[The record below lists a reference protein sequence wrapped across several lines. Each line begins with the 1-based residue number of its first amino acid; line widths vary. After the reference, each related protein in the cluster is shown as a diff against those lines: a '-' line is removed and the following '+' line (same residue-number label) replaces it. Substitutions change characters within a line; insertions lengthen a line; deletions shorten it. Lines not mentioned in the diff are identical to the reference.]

1 MAQTKTQFGYRSAPR
16 SGSGGREAAEH
27 AVVVVGAGPVGLS
40 LAIDLAQRGQSV
52 VLLDDA
58 DRIGEGSRAICF
70 SKRSLE
76 FWDRLGIGQR
86 MVDKGVVWS
95 VGKIFHGDSQLYQF
109 NLLPEEGHK
118 RPAFINLQ
126 QFYAEAYLV
135 DRVEE
140 LPAID
145 LRWRNKVIGLEQRN
159 DHVRADDRD
168 AGWPLSAARRLS
180 SSPAT
185 APVRRCG
192 RWSGAEFAGQV
203 FEDQFLIA
211 DVKMT
216 AEFPTERWFWF
227 DPPFHA
233 GRSALLHKQP
243 DDIWRID
250 LQLSRYADP
259 AFEKQP
265 ENVRPRI
272 ARMLGHDKFDFEWI
286 SLYKF
291 QCRRMDRFIHG
302 RVIFAGDAAHQV
314 SPFGARGA
322 NSGLEDAENIAWKLD
337 RVLRGT
343 SPEALLESYHTERSA
358 AADEN
363 IRESTRSTDFM
374 APASHQEARLR
385 KAVLS
390 LAKETEFGKR
400 MVNGGRLSV
409 PSIYDTPLSTA
420 DGDAWRGGPRP
431 GASMPDAPIAAP
443 IWPADVPD
451 RSFHRRGNAVHAAG
465 VRQWRGDRCARGRW
479 PIRIGGEGGFADRQG
494 TGWRALRRRTRH
506 RLSAAARRLCRRA
519 LPAPD
524 AGRRSTPRWRAPPA
538 ELRFCHDAVH
548 QLEFCQAGRCLPR
561 HRRGASRVER
571 DAKRRPRC
579 RAGAGARQ
587 SYRRHR
593 GAAMKPSRSPS
604 GGCSMPASSSNS
616 SNNRIHGL
624 ERRKGL
630 N

>member
-1 MAQTKTQFGYRSAPR
+1 MAQAETQARNQTKTQFGYRRHADQDR
-16 SGSGGREAAEH
+16 TGADIAEH
-27 AVVVVGAGPVGLS
+27 RVIVVGAGPVGLS
-40 LAIDLAQRGQSV
+40 LAIDLAQRGQDV
-52 VLLDDA
+52 LLLDDA

-76 FWDRLGIGQR
+76 FWDRLGVGDR

-95 VGKIFHGDSQLYQF
+95 VGRIFHGDRQLYQF
-109 NLLPEEGHK
+109 NLLPEQGHK

-135 DRVEE
+135 DRVEQ
-140 LPAID
+140 LPSIS
-145 LRWRNKVIGLEQRN
+145 LRWRNKVVALEQRN
-159 DHVRADDRD
+159 DGVALTIDTPDGPYQVRAAYVIACD
-168 AGWPLSAARRLS
+168 GARS
-180 SSPAT
+180 SLRGM
-185 APVRRCG
+185 V
-192 RWSGAEFAGQV
+192 GAEFSGQV

-250 LQLSRYADP
+250 LQLNRYADP
-259 AFEKQP
+259 AVEKQP
-265 ENVRPRI
+265 EHVRPRI
-272 ARMLGHDKFDFEWI
+272 ARMLGHDKFEFEWI

-322 NSGLEDAENIAWKLD
+322 NSGLEDAENLAWKLD
-337 RVLRGT
+337 RVLRGQ
-343 SPEALLESYHTERSA
+343 SPEILLESYHVERSA

-374 APASHQEARLR
+374 APNSHQEARLR

-409 PSIYDTPLSTA
+409 PSIYESPLSTP
-420 DGDAWRGGPRP
+420 DDQGWCGGPRP
-431 GASMPDAPIAAP
+431 GTSMPDAPIAAQSGQAMFLTDAF
-443 IWPADVPD
+443 I
-451 RSFHRRGNAVHAAG
+451 RQGTRFTLLEFGNGASVAAPEG
-465 VRQWRGDRCARGRW
+465 LGA
-479 PIRIGGEGGFADRQG
+479 IRIGGQDGFVDRDGLATARYDAEPG
-494 TGWRALRRRTRH
+494 TAYLLRPDGYV
-506 RLSAAARRLCRRA
+506 AAR
-519 LPAPD
+519 
-524 AGRRSTPRWRAPPA
+524 
-538 ELRFCHDAVH
+538 F
-548 QLEFCQAGRCLPR
+548 R
-561 HRRGASRVER
+561 HPTR
-571 DAKRRPRC
+571 DALEAALA
-579 RAGAGARQ
+579 RAV
-587 SYRRHR
+587 
-593 GAAMKPSRSPS
+593 
-604 GGCSMPASSSNS
+604 
-616 SNNRIHGL
+616 
-624 ERRKGL
+624 GL
-630 N
+630 NGRPS

>member
-1 MAQTKTQFGYRSAPR
+1 MAQADTQAKEPAKTQFGYRRHADQDR
-16 SGSGGREAAEH
+16 SGADVAEH

-40 LAIDLAQRGQSV
+40 LSIDLAQRGQSV

-76 FWDRLGIGQR
+76 YWDRLGTGQR

-95 VGKIFHGDSQLYQF
+95 VGKIFHGNSQLYQF
-109 NLLPEEGHK
+109 NLLPEPGHK

-135 DRVEE
+135 DRVEQ

-145 LRWRNKVIGLEQRN
+145 LRWRNKVVALEQRN
-159 DHVRADDRD
+159 DSVALTIATPDGPYRMH
-168 AGWPLSAARRLS
+168 ARYVVACDGARS
-180 SSPAT
+180 SLRQM
-185 APVRRCG
+185 V
-192 RWSGAEFAGQV
+192 GAEFAGQV

-211 DVKMT
+211 DVKMS
-216 AEFPTERWFWF
+216 AAFPTERWFWF

-250 LQLSRYADP
+250 LQLNPDADP
-259 AFEKQP
+259 VVEKRP

-291 QCRRMDRFIHG
+291 QCRRMDKFVHG

-322 NSGLEDAENIAWKLD
+322 NSGLEDAENLAWKLD
-337 RVLRGT
+337 RVLRKT
-343 SPEALLESYHTERSA
+343 SPESLLESYHVERTA

-363 IRESTRSTDFM
+363 IRESTGSTDFM
-374 APASHQEARLR
+374 APATRQEARLR
-385 KAVLS
+385 RAVLS

-409 PSIYDTPLSTA
+409 PSIYASPLSTA
-420 DGDAWRGGPRP
+420 DSEAWRGGPRP
-431 GASMPDAPIAAP
+431 GTSMPDAPITASSGAP
-443 IWPADVPD
+443 MFLTDAFVDRGTGFALVSFGNGSAVDVPE
-451 RSFHRRGNAVHAAG
+451 G
-465 VRQWRGDRCARGRW
+465 VGVIG
-479 PIRIGGEGGFADRQG
+479 IGGEGGFVDSEG
-494 TGWRALRRRTRH
+494 L
-506 RLSAAARRLCRRA
+506 
-519 LPAPD
+519 
-524 AGRRSTPRWRAPPA
+524 
-538 ELRFCHDAVH
+538 
-548 QLEFCQAGRCLPR
+548 
-561 HRRGASRVER
+561 
-571 DAKRRPRC
+571 
-579 RAGAGARQ
+579 AGARYDAEP
-587 SYRRHR
+587 STAYLLRPDGYVAARFRHPTR
-593 GAAMKPSRSPS
+593 AALDAALSRAT
-604 GGCSMPASSSNS
+604 GH
-616 SNNRIHGL
+616 I
-624 ERRKGL
+624 
-630 N
+630 

>member
-1 MAQTKTQFGYRSAPR
+1 MAQAENQAKTQFGYRRHPDQDKA
-16 SGSGGREAAEH
+16 GADVAEYP
-27 AVVVVGAGPVGLS
+27 VVVVGAGPVGLS

-95 VGKIFHGDSQLYQF
+95 VGKIFHGHSQLYQF
-109 NLLPEEGHK
+109 NLLPEQGHK

-135 DRVEE
+135 DRVGE
-140 LPAID
+140 LSSID
-145 LRWRNKVIGLEQRN
+145 LRWRNKVTGLEQRN
-159 DHVRADDRD
+159 DYVALTVLTPDGPYQVHAQFVVACD
-168 AGWPLSAARRLS
+168 GARS
-180 SSPAT
+180 SLRQM
-185 APVRRCG
+185 V
-192 RWSGAEFAGQV
+192 GAEFAGQV

-211 DVKMT
+211 DVRMT

-250 LQLSRYADP
+250 LQLNRYADP
-259 AFEKQP
+259 AAEKLP

-272 ARMLGHDKFDFEWI
+272 ARMLGHDKFEFEWI

-322 NSGLEDAENIAWKLD
+322 NSGLEDAENLSWKLD
-337 RVLRGT
+337 RVLRRQ
-343 SPEALLESYHTERSA
+343 SPEGLLESYHIERSA

-374 APASHQEARLR
+374 APNSDQEARLR

-390 LAKETEFGKR
+390 LARETEFGKR
-400 MVNGGRLSV
+400 MVNAGRLSV
-409 PSIYDTPLSTA
+409 PSIYDSPLSTV
-420 DGDAWRGGPRP
+420 DDDSWRGGPPP
-431 GASMPDAPIAAP
+431 GASMPDAPISARSGDSMYLTEAFIRKGTRFTLLEFGNGAATET
-443 IWPADVPD
+443 PD
-451 RSFHRRGNAVHAAG
+451 GLEM
-465 VRQWRGDRCARGRW
+465 
-479 PIRIGGEGGFADRQG
+479 IRIGGGDGFVDTEG
-494 TGWRALRRRTRH
+494 L
-506 RLSAAARRLCRRA
+506 
-519 LPAPD
+519 
-524 AGRRSTPRWRAPPA
+524 
-538 ELRFCHDAVH
+538 
-548 QLEFCQAGRCLPR
+548 
-561 HRRGASRVER
+561 
-571 DAKRRPRC
+571 
-579 RAGAGARQ
+579 AGAR
-587 SYRRHR
+587 YDAAPGTGYLLRPDGYVAARFRHPTR
-593 GAAMKPSRSPS
+593 TDVGAALSR
-604 GGCSMPASSSNS
+604 AS
-616 SNNRIHGL
+616 
-624 ERRKGL
+624 GL

>member
-1 MAQTKTQFGYRSAPR
+1 MAPANTHQANSYQAKTQFGYRRHPDQDRPGQSP
-16 SGSGGREAAEH
+16 AEH
-27 AVVVVGAGPVGLS
+27 PVVVVGAGPVGLS
-40 LAIDLAQRGQSV
+40 LAIDLAQRGQRV

-76 FWDRLGIGQR
+76 YWDRLGVADR

-95 VGKIFHGDSQLYQF
+95 VGRIFHGESQLYQF
-109 NLLPEEGHK
+109 NLLPEDGHK

-126 QFYAEAYLV
+126 QYYAEAYLV
-135 DRVEE
+135 DRVSD

-145 LRWRNKVIGLEQRN
+145 LRWRNNVTAVEQRN
-159 DHVRADDRD
+159 D
-168 AGWPLSAARRLS
+168 SAVLTIETPDGAYRLHAQYIVACDGARS
-180 SSPAT
+180 SLRQM
-185 APVRRCG
+185 V
-192 RWSGAEFAGQV
+192 GAEFAGQV

-227 DPPFHA
+227 DPPFHQ

-243 DDIWRID
+243 DNVWRID
-250 LQLSRYADP
+250 LQLNRYADP
-259 AFEKQP
+259 VVEKKP

-272 ARMLGHDKFDFEWI
+272 ARMLGHDKFKFEWI

-302 RVIFAGDAAHQV
+302 RVIFAGDSAHQV

-322 NSGLEDAENIAWKLD
+322 NSGLEDAENLSWKLD

-343 SPEALLESYHTERSA
+343 SPASLLESYHVERSL

-374 APASHQEARLR
+374 APNSHQEARLR
-385 KAVLS
+385 QAVLS

-409 PSIYDTPLSTA
+409 PCNYDTPLSSRDA
-420 DGDAWRGGPRP
+420 DAWRGGPSP
-431 GASMPDAPIAAP
+431 GCSMLDAPIGEQAYLTDAFRKGGTDFTLLSFSNGAAT
-443 IWPADVPD
+443 DKPD
-451 RSFHRRGNAVHAAG
+451 EVK
-465 VRQWRGDRCARGRW
+465 D
-479 PIRIGGEGGFADRQG
+479 IRVGGEGGLADPKGLLAKRYDAEPG
-494 TGWRALRRRTRH
+494 SAYLLRPDGYVAARFRHPTREAI
-506 RLSAAARRLCRRA
+506 AAALSRA
-519 LPAPD
+519 A
-524 AGRRSTPRWRAPPA
+524 
-538 ELRFCHDAVH
+538 
-548 QLEFCQAGRCLPR
+548 
-561 HRRGASRVER
+561 
-571 DAKRRPRC
+571 
-579 RAGAGARQ
+579 
-587 SYRRHR
+587 
-593 GAAMKPSRSPS
+593 
-604 GGCSMPASSSNS
+604 
-616 SNNRIHGL
+616 
-624 ERRKGL
+624 GL

>member
-1 MAQTKTQFGYRSAPR
+1 MAQSKTQFGYRRHPDQDRA
-16 SGSGGREAAEH
+16 GADVAEYP
-27 AVVVVGAGPVGLS
+27 VVVVGAGPVGLS
-40 LAIDLAQRGQSV
+40 LSIDLAQRGQSV

-76 FWDRLGIGQR
+76 FWDRLGVGDR

-135 DRVEE
+135 DRAQE
-140 LPAID
+140 LSAID

-159 DHVRADDRD
+159 DCVALTVETPDGPYKMHATFVVACD
-168 AGWPLSAARRLS
+168 GARS
-180 SSPAT
+180 SLRQM
-185 APVRRCG
+185 V
-192 RWSGAEFAGQV
+192 GAEFAGQV

-216 AEFPTERWFWF
+216 AAFPTERWFWF

-250 LQLSRYADP
+250 LQLHPEADP
-259 AFEKQP
+259 GVEKLP

-291 QCRRMDRFIHG
+291 QCRRMDKFIHG

-322 NSGLEDAENIAWKLD
+322 NSGLEDAENISWKLD
-337 RVLRGT
+337 RVLRGI
-343 SPEALLESYHTERSA
+343 SPQSLLESYHIERSA

-374 APASHQEARLR
+374 APASRQEARLR

-400 MVNGGRLSV
+400 MVNAGRLSV
-409 PSIYDTPLSTA
+409 PSVYETPLSTA
-420 DGDAWRGGPRP
+420 DRDPWRGGPRP
-431 GASMPDAPIAAP
+431 GASMPDAPIAGRSGNSWFLTDAFISKRPGFTLLEFGNGAAAEAP
-443 IWPADVPD
+443 KDL
-451 RSFHRRGNAVHAAG
+451 G
-465 VRQWRGDRCARGRW
+465 V
-479 PIRIGGEGGFADRQG
+479 IHIGGDDGFVDS
-494 TGWRALRRRTRH
+494 TGL
-506 RLSAAARRLCRRA
+506 
-519 LPAPD
+519 
-524 AGRRSTPRWRAPPA
+524 
-538 ELRFCHDAVH
+538 
-548 QLEFCQAGRCLPR
+548 
-561 HRRGASRVER
+561 
-571 DAKRRPRC
+571 
-579 RAGAGARQ
+579 AGAR
-587 SYRRHR
+587 YDAEPGTAYLLRPDGYVAARFRHPTR
-593 GAAMKPSRSPS
+593 PALDAALSR
-604 GGCSMPASSSNS
+604 AA
-616 SNNRIHGL
+616 
-624 ERRKGL
+624 GL

>member
-1 MAQTKTQFGYRSAPR
+1 MVAGATILRRATPLGQSNVSMAQSRNQFGYRRHPDQDRTGAD
-16 SGSGGREAAEH
+16 AAEH
-27 AVVVVGAGPVGLS
+27 PVVVVGAGPVGLS
-40 LAIDLAQRGQSV
+40 LAIDLAQRGQPV

-76 FWDRLGIGQR
+76 YWDRLGVGNR

-95 VGKIFHGDSQLYQF
+95 VGKIFHGASQLYQF

-135 DRVEE
+135 DRVQG
-140 LPAID
+140 LSAID
-145 LRWRNKVIGLEQRN
+145 LRWRNKVVGLEQRN
-159 DHVRADDRD
+159 DHSVLTIETPDGPYLLRANYVVACD
-168 AGWPLSAARRLS
+168 GARS
-180 SSPAT
+180 SLRQM
-185 APVRRCG
+185 VD
-192 RWSGAEFAGQV
+192 AEFTGKV

-250 LQLSRYADP
+250 LQLNRYADP
-259 AFEKQP
+259 ALEKQP

-272 ARMLGHDKFDFEWI
+272 ARMLGHEKFEFEWI

-291 QCRRMDRFIHG
+291 QCRRMDEFIHG

-322 NSGLEDAENIAWKLD
+322 NSGLEDAENLAWKLD
-337 RVLRGT
+337 RVLRRI
-343 SPEALLESYHTERSA
+343 SPQALLESYHTERSA

-374 APASHQEARLR
+374 APNSHQEARLR
-385 KAVLS
+385 KAVLL

-400 MVNGGRLSV
+400 MVNAGRLSV
-409 PSIYDTPLSTA
+409 PSIYDSPLSTA
-420 DGDAWRGGPRP
+420 DCDAWRGGPQP
-431 GASMPDAPIAAP
+431 GASMLDAPI
-443 IWPADVPD
+443 D
-451 RSFHRRGNAVHAAG
+451 
-465 VRQWRGDRCARGRW
+465 ARGGELTFLTDAFIKAGTRFTLLEFTNGVAVD
-479 PIRIGGEGGFADRQG
+479 PPDGVGVIRIGGNDGFADSAG
-494 TGWRALRRRTRH
+494 V
-506 RLSAAARRLCRRA
+506 AAARYDAEPGTAYLLRPDGYIAARFRHPTNAALDAALARA
-519 LPAPD
+519 
-524 AGRRSTPRWRAPPA
+524 AGI
-538 ELRFCHDAVH
+538 
-548 QLEFCQAGRCLPR
+548 
-561 HRRGASRVER
+561 
-571 DAKRRPRC
+571 
-579 RAGAGARQ
+579 
-587 SYRRHR
+587 
-593 GAAMKPSRSPS
+593 
-604 GGCSMPASSSNS
+604 N
-616 SNNRIHGL
+616 
-624 ERRKGL
+624 
-630 N
+630 

>member
-1 MAQTKTQFGYRSAPR
+1 MAQAENQAKTQFGYRRHPDQDKA
-16 SGSGGREAAEH
+16 GADVAEYP
-27 AVVVVGAGPVGLS
+27 VVVVGAGPVGLS
-40 LAIDLAQRGQSV
+40 LAIDLAQRGQAV

-95 VGKIFHGDSQLYQF
+95 VGKIFHGHSQLYQF
-109 NLLPEEGHK
+109 NLLPEQGHK

-140 LPAID
+140 LSSID
-145 LRWRNKVIGLEQRN
+145 LRWRNKVVGLEQRN
-159 DHVRADDRD
+159 DYVALAVLTPDGPYQMHAQFVVACD
-168 AGWPLSAARRLS
+168 GARS
-180 SSPAT
+180 SLRQM
-185 APVRRCG
+185 V
-192 RWSGAEFAGQV
+192 GAEFAGQV

-211 DVKMT
+211 DVRMT
-216 AEFPTERWFWF
+216 SEFPTERWFWF

-250 LQLSRYADP
+250 LQLNRDADP
-259 AFEKQP
+259 VVEKLP

-272 ARMLGHDKFDFEWI
+272 ARMLGHDKFEFEWI

-291 QCRRMDRFIHG
+291 QCRRMDRFVHG

-322 NSGLEDAENIAWKLD
+322 NSGLEDAENLSWKLD
-337 RVLRGT
+337 RVLRRQ
-343 SPEALLESYHTERSA
+343 SPEGLLESYHIERSA

-374 APASHQEARLR
+374 APNSHQEARLR

-400 MVNGGRLSV
+400 MVNAGRLSV
-409 PSIYDTPLSTA
+409 PSVYETPLSTA
-420 DGDAWRGGPRP
+420 DGDSWRGGPRP
-431 GASMPDAPIAAP
+431 GASMPDAPLSAPSGDAMFLTEAFAQNGTRFTWLEFGNGAAP
-443 IWPADVPD
+443 DVPD
-451 RSFHRRGNAVHAAG
+451 GLG
-465 VRQWRGDRCARGRW
+465 V
-479 PIRIGGEGGFADRQG
+479 IRIGADGLVDTEG
-494 TGWRALRRRTRH
+494 L
-506 RLSAAARRLCRRA
+506 
-519 LPAPD
+519 
-524 AGRRSTPRWRAPPA
+524 
-538 ELRFCHDAVH
+538 
-548 QLEFCQAGRCLPR
+548 
-561 HRRGASRVER
+561 
-571 DAKRRPRC
+571 
-579 RAGAGARQ
+579 AGAR
-587 SYRRHR
+587 YDAEPGTTYLLRPDGYVAARFRHPTR
-593 GAAMKPSRSPS
+593 TAVEAALSR
-604 GGCSMPASSSNS
+604 ASA
-616 SNNRIHGL
+616 
-624 ERRKGL
+624 L

>member
-1 MAQTKTQFGYRSAPR
+1 MAQAKTQFGYRRHADQDR
-16 SGSGGREAAEH
+16 TGDVAEH
-27 AVVVVGAGPVGLS
+27 PVVVVGAGPVGLS
-40 LAIDLAQRGQSV
+40 LAIDLAQRGQGV

-76 FWDRLGIGQR
+76 YWDRLGVGVR
-86 MVDKGVVWS
+86 MVEKGVVWS
-95 VGKIFHGDSQLYQF
+95 VGKIFHGNSQLYQF

-140 LPAID
+140 LPAIS
-145 LRWRNKVIGLEQRN
+145 LRWRNKVAALERRN
-159 DHVRADDRD
+159 DGVGLTVDTPDGPYRLH
-168 AGWPLSAARRLS
+168 AAYVVACDGARS
-180 SSPAT
+180 SLRQM
-185 APVRRCG
+185 V
-192 RWSGAEFAGQV
+192 GAEFSGQV

-216 AEFPTERWFWF
+216 AAFPTERWFWF

-243 DDIWRID
+243 DDVWRID
-250 LQLSRYADP
+250 LQLHPDADP
-259 AFEKQP
+259 AVERRP

-272 ARMLGHDKFDFEWI
+272 ARMLGHDKFEFEWI

-291 QCRRMDRFIHG
+291 QCRRMDKFLHG

-322 NSGLEDAENIAWKLD
+322 NSGLEDAENLAWKLD
-337 RVLRGT
+337 RVLRAT
-343 SPEALLESYHTERSA
+343 SPEALLESYHIERSL

-374 APASHQEARLR
+374 APATRQEARWR

-409 PSIYDTPLSTA
+409 PSTYDSPLSTA
-420 DGDAWRGGPRP
+420 DSDTWRGGPRP
-431 GASMPDAPIAAP
+431 GASMLDAPVRTATGDSAFLTD
-443 IWPADVPD
+443 AFVNAGK
-451 RSFHRRGNAVHAAG
+451 RFTLLRFGNGSVLEPPEGLATIQV
-465 VRQWRGDRCARGRW
+465 
-479 PIRIGGEGGFADRQG
+479 GGEGGLADREG
-494 TGWRALRRRTRH
+494 LAASRYDAAEGATYLLRPDGYV
-506 RLSAAARRLCRRA
+506 AARFRHPNGSAIDAALSRA
-519 LPAPD
+519 
-524 AGRRSTPRWRAPPA
+524 
-538 ELRFCHDAVH
+538 C
-548 QLEFCQAGRCLPR
+548 
-561 HRRGASRVER
+561 
-571 DAKRRPRC
+571 
-579 RAGAGARQ
+579 
-587 SYRRHR
+587 
-593 GAAMKPSRSPS
+593 
-604 GGCSMPASSSNS
+604 
-616 SNNRIHGL
+616 
-624 ERRKGL
+624 GL

>member
-1 MAQTKTQFGYRSAPR
+1 MAQQSKSQFGYRRHADQDHT
-16 SGSGGREAAEH
+16 GANAAKYP
-27 AVVVVGAGPVGLS
+27 VVVVGAGPVGLS
-40 LAIDLAQRGQSV
+40 LAIDLAQRGQPV

-58 DRIGEGSRAICF
+58 DRIGEGSRAIMF

-76 FWDRLGIGQR
+76 YWDRLGVGNR
-86 MVDKGVVWS
+86 MVGKGVGWS
-95 VGKIFHGDSQLYQF
+95 VGKIFHGASLLYQF
-109 NLLPEEGHK
+109 NLLPEGGHK

-140 LPAID
+140 LSAVD

-159 DHVRADDRD
+159 DHVALTVATPDGPYRLHANFVVACD
-168 AGWPLSAARRLS
+168 GARS
-180 SSPAT
+180 SLRQM
-185 APVRRCG
+185 V
-192 RWSGAEFAGQV
+192 GAEFAGKV

-250 LQLSRYADP
+250 LQLNRDADP
-259 AFEKQP
+259 VAEKLP

-322 NSGLEDAENIAWKLD
+322 NSGLEDAENISWKLD
-337 RVLRGT
+337 RVLRKV
-343 SPEALLESYHTERSA
+343 SPESLLESYQVERSA
-358 AADEN
+358 AAEEN

-374 APASHQEARLR
+374 APVSRQEARLR

-400 MVNGGRLSV
+400 MINAGRPSV
-409 PSIYDTPLSTA
+409 PSVYDSALSTA
-420 DGDAWRGGPRP
+420 DGDAWRGGPPP
-431 GASMPDAPIAAP
+431 GASMPDAPIVARDRDSVFLTEAFIEAGMRFTLLEFANGAAVD
-443 IWPADVPD
+443 APD
-451 RSFHRRGNAVHAAG
+451 G
-465 VRQWRGDRCARGRW
+465 VGV
-479 PIRIGGEGGFADRQG
+479 IRISGHDGFSD
-494 TGWRALRRRTRH
+494 
-506 RLSAAARRLCRRA
+506 SAGL
-519 LPAPD
+519 
-524 AGRRSTPRWRAPPA
+524 
-538 ELRFCHDAVH
+538 
-548 QLEFCQAGRCLPR
+548 
-561 HRRGASRVER
+561 
-571 DAKRRPRC
+571 
-579 RAGAGARQ
+579 AGAR
-587 SYRRHR
+587 YDAEPGTAYLLRPDGYVAARFRHPTR
-593 GAAMKPSRSPS
+593 AALDAALARAA
-604 GGCSMPASSSNS
+604 GIN
-616 SNNRIHGL
+616 
-624 ERRKGL
+624 
-630 N
+630 

>member
-1 MAQTKTQFGYRSAPR
+1 MAQANIQAEIQARTRFGYRRHADQDA
-16 SGSGGREAAEH
+16 GGAEPAMH
-27 AVVVVGAGPVGLS
+27 GVVVVGAGPVGLS

-95 VGKIFHGDSQLYQF
+95 VGKIFHGDNQIYQF
-109 NLLPEEGHK
+109 NLLPEQGHK

-135 DRVEE
+135 DRVDE

-145 LRWRNKVIGLEQRN
+145 LRWRNKVTGFEAHN
-159 DHVRADDRD
+159 DHVVLTIETPDGSYRIGASYLVACD
-168 AGWPLSAARRLS
+168 GARS
-180 SSPAT
+180 SLRQM
-185 APVRRCG
+185 V
-192 RWSGAEFAGQV
+192 GAEFAGQV

-211 DVKMT
+211 DVRMT

-250 LQLSRYADP
+250 LQLNRDADP
-259 AFEKQP
+259 VAEKLP

-286 SLYKF
+286 SLYNF
-291 QCRRMDRFIHG
+291 QRRGLEKFIHG

-322 NSGLEDAENIAWKLD
+322 NSGLEDAENLAWKLD
-337 RVLRGT
+337 RVLRKS
-343 SPEALLESYHTERSA
+343 SPEILLESYHTERSA

-374 APASHQEARLR
+374 APSSRQEARLR
-385 KAVLS
+385 QAVLS

-400 MVNGGRLSV
+400 MINGGGGAGS
-409 PSIYDTPLSTA
+409 PICHSPLLC
-420 DGDAWRGGPRP
+420 
-431 GASMPDAPIAAP
+431 AAP
-443 IWPADVPD
+443 
-451 RSFHRRGNAVHAAG
+451 
-465 VRQWRGDRCARGRW
+465 
-479 PIRIGGEGGFADRQG
+479 
-494 TGWRALRRRTRH
+494 
-506 RLSAAARRLCRRA
+506 
-519 LPAPD
+519 
-524 AGRRSTPRWRAPPA
+524 
-538 ELRFCHDAVH
+538 
-548 QLEFCQAGRCLPR
+548 
-561 HRRGASRVER
+561 
-571 DAKRRPRC
+571 
-579 RAGAGARQ
+579 
-587 SYRRHR
+587 
-593 GAAMKPSRSPS
+593 
-604 GGCSMPASSSNS
+604 
-616 SNNRIHGL
+616 
-624 ERRKGL
+624 
-630 N
+630 

>member
-1 MAQTKTQFGYRSAPR
+1 MAQAETQAKNQIKSQAKTQFGYRRHADQDR
-16 SGSGGREAAEH
+16 AGTDIAEH
-27 AVVVVGAGPVGLS
+27 SVVVVGAGPVGLS
-40 LAIDLAQRGQSV
+40 FAIDLAQRGHSV

-76 FWDRLGIGQR
+76 YWDRLGVGDR

-95 VGKIFHGDSQLYQF
+95 VGKIFHGDQQLYQF
-109 NLLPEEGHK
+109 NLLAEQGHK

-135 DRVEE
+135 DRVEQ
-140 LPAID
+140 LPSIS
-145 LRWRNKVIGLEQRN
+145 LRWRNKVTALEQRN
-159 DHVRADDRD
+159 DGVVLTIDTPDGPYQLH
-168 AGWPLSAARRLS
+168 AAYVIACDGARSSLRRM
-180 SSPAT
+180 
-185 APVRRCG
+185 V
-192 RWSGAEFAGQV
+192 GAEFAGQV

-250 LQLSRYADP
+250 LQLNRYADP
-259 AFEKQP
+259 AVEKQP
-265 ENVRPRI
+265 DNVRPRI
-272 ARMLGHDKFDFEWI
+272 ARMLGHDKFEFEWI

-322 NSGLEDAENIAWKLD
+322 NSGLEDAENLSWKLD
-337 RVLRGT
+337 RVLRKL
-343 SPEALLESYHTERSA
+343 SPESLLESYHVERSL

-374 APASHQEARLR
+374 APNSHQEARLR

-400 MVNGGRLSV
+400 MVNAGRLSV
-409 PSIYDTPLSTA
+409 PSIYDSPLSTP
-420 DGDAWRGGPRP
+420 DSDVWRGGPRP
-431 GASMPDAPIAAP
+431 GTSMHDAPLALRDGRARFLTDAFVSVGRDFTLLGFAP
-443 IWPADVPD
+443 DEEPE
-451 RSFHRRGNAVHAAG
+451 AVSA
-465 VRQWRGDRCARGRW
+465 
-479 PIRIGGEGGFADRQG
+479 IRIGGEYGHLDPQG
-494 TGWRALRRRTRH
+494 LAASRYDAEPGTTYLLRPDGYV
-506 RLSAAARRLCRRA
+506 AARFRHPTPAAIEAALARA
-519 LPAPD
+519 
-524 AGRRSTPRWRAPPA
+524 S
-538 ELRFCHDAVH
+538 
-548 QLEFCQAGRCLPR
+548 
-561 HRRGASRVER
+561 
-571 DAKRRPRC
+571 
-579 RAGAGARQ
+579 
-587 SYRRHR
+587 
-593 GAAMKPSRSPS
+593 
-604 GGCSMPASSSNS
+604 
-616 SNNRIHGL
+616 
-624 ERRKGL
+624 GL